1 MKNIKMLNY
10 FDNTFTSKLNYEY
23 KNKTLLNIISN
34 FSELKKNNSFNTN
47 LNTKLQLL
55 NKIEKKILNN
65 NSNSLINNSL
75 TNNNNKYNNNN
86 NNNKNSNSL
95 TNTLLTINSLNN
107 NLLNNRSLFSSNE
120 NDNDN
125 DNDKKLSNINKEL
138 INKNNIMIPRIKQNI
153 INQTQIN
160 KNLITRIKNID
171 NNLKNNIN
179 LPLNIIGK
187 PALNLNLSTKNYLN
201 LITKFNPEIA
211 KVKNT
216 LFNFNL
222 TNNKILKNVYTI
234 LEYSFKSMNS
244 LISKP
249 YIYINQDKII
259 IHLFFFIKVLPTFKF
274 FNNNN
279 INNRKGKNNFNINK
293 FKSNLKSNLPF
304 LTVNKIKLENL
315 CALLSIIF
323 NKKVVL
329 DLTQLHRPYH
339 EANILV
345 NALGLIANKIKLR
358 RILKKLFKAV
368 IIKNPTRLINRK
380 RFSVLPCIVAG
391 LSVKVAGRLLTQ
403 RVIPRRTVKFNQK
416 GSLSRTKSVFIE
428 NARFTNKNKR
438 GSFSITV
445 ASGYYL

>member
-10 FDNTFTSKLNYEY
+10 FDNTFTSKLNYEC

-55 NKIEKKILNN
+55 NKIEKKILNSKKN
-65 NSNSLINNSL
+65 INKTLLL
-75 TNNNNKYNNNN
+75 TNNLLNNN
-86 NNNKNSNSL
+86 S
-95 TNTLLTINSLNN
+95 NSLNN
-107 NLLNNRSLFSSNE
+107 NLLNNRSLFLSNE
-120 NDNDN
+120 NNN
-125 DNDKKLSNINKEL
+125 NNDKKLSNINKEL
-138 INKNNIMIPRIKQNI
+138 LNKNNIMIPRTIKNLTNI
-153 INQTQIN
+153 TNQTQIN
-160 KNLITRIKNID
+160 KNLITRINNID
-171 NNLKNNIN
+171 SNLKNNIN

-187 PALNLNLSTKNYLN
+187 PALNDSLSNKNYLN

-259 IHLFFFIKVLPTFKF
+259 IHLFFFIKVLPN
-274 FNNNN
+274 FNNFVNKKF
-279 INNRKGKNNFNINK
+279 INRKGKSNFNFNISK
-293 FKSNLKSNLPF
+293 FNSNLKTKLPF
-304 LTVNKIKLENL
+304 LTLNKIKLENL

-329 DLTQLHRPYH
+329 ELTQLHRPYH

-368 IIKNPTRLINRK
+368 VIKNPTRLINRK
-380 RFSVLPCIVAG
+380 RFSALPSILAG
-391 LSVKVAGRLLTQ
+391 LSVKVAGRLLSQ

-416 GSLSRTKSVFIE
+416 GSLSRTKSVFVE

>member
-55 NKIEKKILNN
+55 KKIEKKILNN
-65 NSNSLINNSL
+65 NSNSLTNNS
-75 TNNNNKYNNNN
+75 
-86 NNNKNSNSL
+86 
-95 TNTLLTINSLNN
+95 LTINSLNN
-107 NLLNNRSLFSSNE
+107 NLLNNRSLFSSY
-120 NDNDN
+120 

-138 INKNNIMIPRIKQNI
+138 LNKNNIMIPRIKQNI

-187 PALNLNLSTKNYLN
+187 PALNLRSKNYLN

-274 FNNNN
+274 FNKNN

-293 FKSNLKSNLPF
+293 FKSNLKSKLPF

-380 RFSVLPCIVAG
+380 RFSVLPCIMAG
-391 LSVKVAGRLLTQ
+391 LSVKIAGRLLTQ